1 MITKKMA
8 RQALVIYDIPFGFP
22 DINCGETITCWEDL
36 YKRNGDTEKLRK
48 AILADD
54 NCPFTISDIP
64 ANYLASLRLAIR

>member
-8 RQALVIYDIPFGFP
+8 RQALVIYNIPFGFP
-22 DINCGETITCWEDL
+22 EIKSGETITCWDDL
-36 YKRNGDTEKLRK
+36 YTRNGDTEKLRA
-48 AILADD
+48 AILADN